1 MPEKFRNNAAAIDAT
16 AIVAAGASIA
26 DDVEIG
32 PYAIVGDQVELGEG
46 CRVGPHAVITGRTR
60 IGPGT
65 RIFQFASI
73 GEEPQD
79 KKYAGED
86 SELEIGRDNTIREYV
101 TINRGTAD
109 GGAVTRLGDDNW
121 LMAYVHIAHDCQVG
135 SHCVLANGTTLAG
148 HVAVGDH
155 VTFAG
160 FSGAHQFCR
169 IGDHA
174 FLGMY
179 GGVGQD
185 VPAYV
190 MISGR
195 PPRPRGIN
203 SEGLKRRGFDADQ
216 IRNIREAYKLVYLR
230 GLAREDALT
239 ELRHRLDEQ
248 PELGAFITSIDAS
261 QRGLL
266 R

>member
-1 MPEKFRNNAAAIDAT
+1 MIHPT
-16 AIVAAGASIA
+16 AVVGQGAKIA
-26 DDVEIG
+26 DGVEIG
-32 PYAIVGDQVELGEG
+32 AYAIIGEAVELAAG
-46 CRVGPHAVITGRTR
+46 CRIGPHAVITGKTR
-60 IGPGT
+60 IGE
-65 RIFQFASI
+65 RSRVFQFASI

-79 KKYAGED
+79 KKFAGEQ
-86 SELEIGRDNTIREYV
+86 SALEIGCDNTIREFV

-109 GGAVTRLGDDNW
+109 GGGVTRIGDHNW
-121 LMAYVHIAHDCQVG
+121 IMAYSHIAHDCQVG
-135 SHCVLANGTTLAG
+135 SNCVFANGTTLAG
-148 HVAVGDH
+148 HVTVGDF

-160 FSGAHQFCR
+160 YSGAHQFCR

-179 GGVGQD
+179 AGVPQD

-203 SEGLKRRGFDADQ
+203 SEGMKRRGFDASQ
-216 IRNIREAYKLVYLR
+216 IRNVREAYRTYYRL
-230 GLAREDALT
+230 GLSQEQALA
-239 ELRHRLDEQ
+239 ELQQRLETQ
-248 PELGAFITSIDAS
+248 PELAPFIAGIEAS
-261 QRGLL
+261 QRGVL

>member
-1 MPEKFRNNAAAIDAT
+1 MPRWSACGDHRTHPI
-16 AIVAAGASIA
+16 GA
-26 DDVEIG
+26 
-32 PYAIVGDQVELGEG
+32 
-46 CRVGPHAVITGRTR
+46 
-60 IGPGT
+60 GT
-65 RIFQFASI
+65 RIFQFASV

-79 KKYAGED
+79 KKFAGEE
-86 SELEIGRDNTIREYV
+86 SELVIGSNNTIREFV
-101 TINRGTAD
+101 TINRGTRD
-109 GGAVTRLGDDNW
+109 GGGVTRLGDDNW

-135 SHCVLANGTTLAG
+135 SHCVFANGTTLAG
-148 HVAVGDH
+148 HVVVGNH

-160 FSGAHQFCR
+160 FSGAHQFCH

-203 SEGLKRRGFDADQ
+203 SEGLKRRGFDASQ
-216 IRNIREAYKLVYLR
+216 IRNIREAYKLMYIR
-230 GLAREDALT
+230 GGARRCAGTAARAAGRAAGTRAFRHQYRSRSARPVEMTARLALAAGERSGD
-239 ELRHRLDEQ
+239 D
-248 PELGAFITSIDAS
+248 LGAAVA
-261 QRGLL
+261 R
-266 R
+266 RNPA

>member
-1 MPEKFRNNAAAIDAT
+1 MIHPS
-16 AIVAAGASIA
+16 AIVGEGARIA

-32 PYAIVGDQVELGEG
+32 PYAIVGDDVALAAG
-46 CRVGPHAVITGRTR
+46 CRIGAHAVITGRTR
-60 IGPGT
+60 IGSRT

-79 KKYAGED
+79 KKYGGED
-86 SELEIGRDNTIREYV
+86 SALEIGADNTIREYV

-109 GGAVTRLGDDNW
+109 GGGATRIGDDNW
-121 LMAYVHIAHDCQVG
+121 IMAYSHIAHDCRIG
-135 SHCVLANGTTLAG
+135 SHCVLANGATLAG
-148 HVAVGDH
+148 HVTVGDH

-160 FSGAHQFCR
+160 FSGAHQFCT
-169 IGDHA
+169 IGAYA

-203 SEGLKRRGFDADQ
+203 AEGLKRRGFTPEA
-216 IRNIREAYKLVYLR
+216 IRNIREAYRTVYR
-230 GLAREDALT
+230 SGLTREQALT
-239 ELRHRLDEQ
+239 ELHARLDGQ
-248 PELGAFITSIDAS
+248 PELAPFIATIQES

>member
-1 MPEKFRNNAAAIDAT
+1 MPEGTVNEAARIHPSAL
-16 AIVAAGASIA
+16 VGAGARIA

-32 PYAIVGDQVELGEG
+32 AYAIIGDQVELGAG

-60 IGPGT
+60 IGAGT

-79 KKYAGED
+79 KKFAGED
-86 SELEIGRDNTIREYV
+86 SELEIGRDNTIREFV
-101 TINRGTAD
+101 TINRGTLD
-109 GGAVTRLGDDNW
+109 GGGITRLGDSNW

-135 SHCVLANGTTLAG
+135 SNCVFANGSTLAG
-148 HVAVGDH
+148 HVTVGDH

-160 FSGAHQFCR
+160 FSGAHQFCH

-203 SEGLKRRGFDADQ
+203 SEGLKRRGFDANQ
-216 IRNIREAYKLVYLR
+216 IRNIREAYKLVYVR
-230 GLAREDALT
+230 GLAREEALT
-239 ELRHRLDEQ
+239 RLREMMGEQ
-248 PELGAFITSIDAS
+248 PELEAFVASIEAG

>member
-1 MPEKFRNNAAAIDAT
+1 MIHPT
-16 AIVAAGASIA
+16 AIVEDGARIA
-26 DDVEIG
+26 DGVEIG
-32 PYAIVGDQVELGEG
+32 AYAIIGPQVELQAG
-46 CRVGPHAVITGRTR
+46 CRVGPHAIVTGRTTV
-60 IGPGT
+60 GAGT

-79 KKYAGED
+79 KKFSGED
-86 SELEIGRDNTIREYV
+86 STLVIGRDNTIREYV

-109 GGAVTRLGDDNW
+109 GGGETRLGDRNW
-121 LMAYVHIAHDCQVG
+121 LMAYSHVAHDCQVG
-135 SHCVLANGTTLAG
+135 SDCVFANGATLAG
-148 HVAVGDH
+148 HVSVGDF

-160 FSGAHQFCR
+160 FSGAHQFVT
-169 IGDHA
+169 IGSHA

-190 MISGR
+190 MVSGR

-203 SEGLKRRGFDADQ
+203 TEGLKRRGFEADA
-216 IRNIREAYKLVYLR
+216 IRAIREAYRTVYRLGRPLEEALADLR
-230 GLAREDALT
+230 DQSHEHPALT
-239 ELRHRLDEQ
+239 
-248 PELGAFITSIDAS
+248 AFIASIEAG

>member
-1 MPEKFRNNAAAIDAT
+1 MIHASAIIED
-16 AIVAAGASIA
+16 GASIA
-26 DDVEIG
+26 EDVEIG
-32 PYAIVGDQVELGEG
+32 PFSIIGPEVTIDAG
-46 CRVGPHAVITGRTR
+46 CWIGPHVVVTGRTR
-60 IGPGT
+60 IGANT

-79 KKYAGED
+79 KKYHGEE
-86 SELEIGRDNTIREYV
+86 SSLEIGEGNTIREYV

-109 GGAVTRLGDDNW
+109 GGGVTRLGDNNW
-121 LMAYVHIAHDCQVG
+121 LMAYCHIAHDCQVG
-135 SHCVLANGTTLAG
+135 SNVIMANGATLAG
-148 HVAVGDH
+148 HVIVGDW
-155 VTFAG
+155 VIFAG
-160 FSGAHQFCR
+160 YSGAHQFCR

-179 GGVGQD
+179 GGVNQD

-190 MISGR
+190 MVSGQ

-203 SEGLKRRGFDADQ
+203 SEGLKRRGFSAEDIRHIRDAYRTIYRSGLKRD
-216 IRNIREAYKLVYLR
+216 EALELLR
-230 GLAREDALT
+230 Q
-239 ELRHRLDEQ
+239 RLPEQ
-248 PELGAFITSIDAS
+248 PAIAAMIESAEAS

>member
-1 MPEKFRNNAAAIDAT
+1 MIHPR
-16 AIVAAGASIA
+16 AIVADGAKLGEG
-26 DDVEIG
+26 VEIG
-32 PYAIVGDQVELGEG
+32 PYAIVGEQVEVGDG
-46 CRVGPHAVITGRTR
+46 CSIGPHAVITGRTR
-60 IGPGT
+60 IGAGT

-73 GEEPQD
+73 GDEPQD

-86 SELEIGRDNTIREYV
+86 SALEIGRDNTIREYV

-109 GGAVTRLGDDNW
+109 GGGVTRIGDGNW
-121 LMAYVHIAHDCQVG
+121 IMAYSHIAHDCQVG
-135 SHCVLANGTTLAG
+135 SHCVLANGATLAG
-148 HVAVGDH
+148 HVIVGDH

-160 FSGAHQFCR
+160 FSGAHQFCQ
-169 IGDHA
+169 IGAHA

-203 SEGLKRRGFDADQ
+203 AEGLKRRGFTAAQ
-216 IRNIREAYKLVYLR
+216 VRNIREAYRIVYR
-230 GLAREDALT
+230 NGLGQEEALA
-239 ELRHRLDEQ
+239 ELRRRVPEQ
-248 PELGAFITSIDAS
+248 PELADFIATIERS

>member
-1 MPEKFRNNAAAIDAT
+1 MIHPT
-16 AIVAAGASIA
+16 AIVGDGARLGEG
-26 DDVEIG
+26 VEIG
-32 PYAIVGDQVELGEG
+32 PYAVIGDEVELESG
-46 CRVGPHAVITGRTR
+46 CRVGAHAVITGRTR
-60 IGPGT
+60 IGANT
-65 RIFQFASI
+65 RIFQFASV

-86 SELEIGRDNTIREYV
+86 SALEIGRDNTIREYV
-101 TINRGTAD
+101 TINRGTSD
-109 GGAVTRLGDDNW
+109 GGGVTRLGDDNW
-121 LMAYVHIAHDCQVG
+121 LMAYSHVAHDCQIG
-135 SHCVLANGTTLAG
+135 SHCVFANGTTLAG
-148 HVAVGDH
+148 HVTVGDY

-160 FSGAHQFCR
+160 FSGAHQFCT
-169 IGDHA
+169 IGSHA

-203 SEGLKRRGFDADQ
+203 SEGLKRRGFTQEQ
-216 IRNIREAYKLVYLR
+216 IRHIREAYRLVYRNGMTLDESLKLLR
-230 GLAREDALT
+230 
-239 ELRHRLDEQ
+239 ELQDEQ
-248 PELGAFITSIDAS
+248 PELQLFIASIEAG

>member
-1 MPEKFRNNAAAIDAT
+1 MIHPR
-16 AIVAAGASIA
+16 AIVAEGAKLGA
-26 DDVEIG
+26 DVEICA
-32 PYAIVGDQVELGEG
+32 YAIIGEQVELGDG
-46 CRVGPHAVITGRTR
+46 CRIGPHAVITGRTR
-60 IGPGT
+60 IGAGT

-73 GEEPQD
+73 GDEPQD
-79 KKYAGED
+79 KKYSGED
-86 SELEIGRDNTIREYV
+86 TALEIGRDNTIREYV

-109 GGAVTRLGDDNW
+109 GGGVTRIGDDNW
-121 LMAYVHIAHDCQVG
+121 IMAYSHIAHDCQVG
-135 SHCVLANGTTLAG
+135 SQCVLANGATLAG
-148 HVAVGDH
+148 HVQVGDH

-160 FSGAHQFCR
+160 FSGAHQFCH
-169 IGDHA
+169 IGSHA

-203 SEGLKRRGFDADQ
+203 AEGLKRRGFDAGQ
-216 IRNIREAYKLVYLR
+216 VRNIREAYRTVYR
-230 GLAREDALT
+230 SGLAQDEALA
-239 ELRHRLDEQ
+239 ELRRRLPDQ
-248 PELGAFITSIDAS
+248 PELAEFIQTIECST
-261 QRGLL
+261 RGLL

>member
-1 MPEKFRNNAAAIDAT
+1 MIHASAIIED
-16 AIVAAGASIA
+16 GASIA
-26 DDVEIG
+26 EDVEIG
-32 PYAIVGDQVELGEG
+32 PFSIIGPEVTIEAG
-46 CRVGPHAVITGRTR
+46 CRIGPHVVVTGRTR
-60 IGPGT
+60 IGANT

-79 KKYAGED
+79 KKYHGED
-86 SELEIGRDNTIREYV
+86 SSLEIGEGNTIREYV

-109 GGAVTRLGDDNW
+109 GGGVTRLGDNNW
-121 LMAYVHIAHDCQVG
+121 LMAYCHIAHDCQVG
-135 SHCVLANGTTLAG
+135 SNVIMANGATLAG
-148 HVAVGDH
+148 HVIVGDW
-155 VTFAG
+155 VIFAG
-160 FSGAHQFCR
+160 YSGAHQFCR

-179 GGVGQD
+179 GGVNQD

-190 MISGR
+190 MVSGQ

-203 SEGLKRRGFDADQ
+203 SEGLKRRGFSADDIRHIRDAYRTIYRSGLKRD
-216 IRNIREAYKLVYLR
+216 EALELLR
-230 GLAREDALT
+230 Q
-239 ELRHRLDEQ
+239 RLPEQ
-248 PELGAFITSIDAS
+248 PAIAAMIESAEAS

>member
-1 MPEKFRNNAAAIDAT
+1 MIHST
-16 AIVAAGASIA
+16 AVVGEGARIA
-26 DDVEIG
+26 DDVEVG
-32 PYAIVGDQVELGEG
+32 PYAVIGDGVELAAG

-65 RIFQFASI
+65 RIFQHASV

-86 SELEIGRDNTIREYV
+86 SALEIGANNTVREFV

-109 GGAVTRLGDDNW
+109 GGGTTRLGDENW
-121 LMAYVHIAHDCQVG
+121 LMAYSHIAHDCQVG
-135 SHCVLANGTTLAG
+135 SHCVFANGTTLAG
-148 HVAVGDH
+148 HVVVGDH

-169 IGDHA
+169 IGSYA

-190 MISGR
+190 LVSGR

-203 SEGLKRRGFDADQ
+203 TEGLKRRGFTAAQ
-216 IRNIREAYKLVYLR
+216 IRAIREAYRLVYRQAVPLEQA
-230 GLAREDALT
+230 LA
-239 ELRHRLDEQ
+239 ELRDRAGEEPVLAE
-248 PELGAFITSIDAS
+248 FIRTIEESS
-261 QRGLL
+261 RGLL

>member
-1 MPEKFRNNAAAIDAT
+1 MIHST
-16 AIVAAGASIA
+16 AVIGEGARIA
-26 DDVEIG
+26 EGVEIG
-32 PYAIVGDQVELGEG
+32 PYAVIGEQVELARG
-46 CRVGPHAVITGRTR
+46 CRIGAHAVITGRTR
-60 IGPGT
+60 IGENC

-86 SELEIGRDNTIREYV
+86 SALEIGRENTIREYV
-101 TINRGTAD
+101 TINRGTRD
-109 GGAVTRLGDDNW
+109 GGGVTRLGDGNW
-121 LMAYVHIAHDCQVG
+121 LMAYSHIAHDCRVG
-135 SHCVLANGTTLAG
+135 SHCTFANGTTLAG
-148 HVAVGDH
+148 HVVVGNH

-160 FSGAHQFCR
+160 FSGAHQFCT
-169 IGDHA
+169 IGAYA

-179 GGVGQD
+179 GGVAQD

-203 SEGLKRRGFDADQ
+203 TEGLKRHGFGTEQ
-216 IRNIREAYKLVYLR
+216 IRNIREAYRIIYRR
-230 GLAREDALT
+230 GMSRDQALQT
-239 ELRHRLDEQ
+239 LHDRVGSQ
-248 PELGAFITSIDAS
+248 PELGLLIDSIEAGS
-261 QRGLL
+261 RGLI